1 MGNEKLTEK
10 KAEKIKMEITYRTE
24 LIKLG
29 VLFFST
35 AVGQRINFVFGIP
48 AIVLLGLWLWLNHQK
63 VVKLLNQLG
72 DKDV

>member
-24 LIKLG
+24 LIKLSM
-29 VLFFST
+29 LFFST
-35 AVGQRINFVFGIP
+35 AVGQKISFFFGIP
-48 AIVLLGLWLWLNHQK
+48 AIVLLGLLLWLNHKK
-63 VVKLLNQLG
+63 VVKLLNQLE